1 MYAFIDIE
9 TNGTDYN
16 YHEAI
21 EIGIVVGDEE
31 FECSL
36 PFQLSRSNPE
46 ALEVNGWGKREFAP
60 LWDPKHAAANIWSL
74 TRDCYLVGQNVRFDE
89 RFVDNFLRAQGFI
102 PEWNFRLVELS
113 SLIAG
118 VQGLM
123 PPIKTGEIIE
133 ITGITND
140 ASHTALGDARWD
152 KKVFEWCL
160 DQTDKRHMSEQW
172 RDE

>member
-36 PFQLSRSNPE
+36 PFQLSRSTPK

-60 LWDPKHAAANIWSL
+60 LWDPMNAAVQIASI
-74 TRDCYLVGQNVRFDE
+74 TEGCHLVGQNVRFDE
-89 RFVDNFLRAQGFI
+89 RFVDNFLRSHGLT
-102 PEWNFRLVELS
+102 PRWNFRLVELS
-113 SLIAG
+113 SLVAG

-152 KKVFEWCL
+152 KKVFDWCMGKSGNR
-160 DQTDKRHMSEQW
+160 DWSDK
-172 RDE
+172 